1 MPVIKLENLA
11 KQYGSTRVIHD
22 INLSMDENEFTVMVG
37 PSGCGKSTT
46 LRMIAGLESV
56 TGGKIFMDDKEIS
69 QLEPKERD
77 LAMVFQDY
85 ALYPHM
91 NVARNMSFGLRLAK
105 YPKNEISKRVNEIA
119 NTLGLTQ
126 FLTRKPSQLSGGQR
140 QRVAMGRA
148 LVRDTST
155 LLMDEPLSNLDAKLR
170 GQMRVELA
178 MIRQKFSK
186 NIIYVTHDQVE
197 AMTLGDRIIVM
208 QGGYIQQQG
217 TPEELYKKPRNK
229 FVAGF
234 IGSPPMNFFNA
245 ELTTEQGKLTAV
257 GNGFSLRLS
266 GHQNRFDTLPDKGGI
281 TIGIRP
287 SAFKPAA
294 DNSNHNII
302 ELPVIVSEYVGS
314 YVVLISEFDG
324 NRVAIE
330 LDTNVPLHVGGLMKF
345 TVDSNDV
352 YLFNQNT
359 NDAIY

>member
-56 TGGKIFMDDKEIS
+56 TGGKIFMGDKEIS

-105 YPKNEISKRVNEIA
+105 YPKTEISKRVNEIA

-126 FLTRKPSQLSGGQR
+126 LLTRKPSQLSGGQR

-155 LLMDEPLSNLDAKLR
+155 
-170 GQMRVELA
+170 
-178 MIRQKFSK
+178 RQSPKT
-186 NIIYVTHDQVE
+186 YRLGYQ
-197 AMTLGDRIIVM
+197 TLCC
-208 QGGYIQQQG
+208 
-217 TPEELYKKPRNK
+217 K
-229 FVAGF
+229 
-234 IGSPPMNFFNA
+234 
-245 ELTTEQGKLTAV
+245 
-257 GNGFSLRLS
+257 
-266 GHQNRFDTLPDKGGI
+266 
-281 TIGIRP
+281 
-287 SAFKPAA
+287 
-294 DNSNHNII
+294 
-302 ELPVIVSEYVGS
+302 
-314 YVVLISEFDG
+314 
-324 NRVAIE
+324 
-330 LDTNVPLHVGGLMKF
+330 
-345 TVDSNDV
+345 
-352 YLFNQNT
+352 
-359 NDAIY
+359 